1 MQTDETKQRDKEK
14 TVTIKVD
21 GVDREV
27 PKDKITAAELK
38 ALLGIDPSQVLDEVD
53 ENGTF
58 REIGDDE
65 LVKLREGLVLIS
77 HGRGG
82 GSS

>member
-1 MQTDETKQRDKEK
+1 MQTDDTKQRTKEK

-27 PKDKITAAELK
+27 PKDKITAAEFK

-65 LVKLREGLVLIS
+65 IVKLREGLVLIS

>member
-1 MQTDETKQRDKEK
+1 MLTDKLKERNKEK

-21 GVDREV
+21 GVNREV

-38 ALLGIDPSQVLDEVD
+38 ALLGIDPSQLLDEVD

-58 REIGDDE
+58 REMADSEI
-65 LVKLREGLVLIS
+65 VKLREGLVLIS

>member
-1 MQTDETKQRDKEK
+1 MQTDETKQRNKEK
-14 TVTIKVD
+14 TVTIKID

-27 PKDKITAAELK
+27 PKDKIRAAELK

>member
-1 MQTDETKQRDKEK
+1 MRTDELKERDKEK
-14 TVTIKVD
+14 TVTINVD

-38 ALLGIDPSQVLDEVD
+38 ALLGIESSQVLDEVD
-53 ENGTF
+53 EKGTF
-58 REIGDDE
+58 REIADNE
-65 LVKLREGLVLIS
+65 IVKLREGLVLIS

>member
-1 MQTDETKQRDKEK
+1 MQTDEMKQRDKEK

-38 ALLGIDPSQVLDEVD
+38 ALLGIDLSQVLDEVD

-58 REIGDDE
+58 REIGDGE
-65 LVKLREGLVLIS
+65 IVKLREGLVLIS